1 LRNLSVAP
9 QNLIAAYQGSGSPG
23 EFHNAIMK
31 LKPQAVKRGTVNSNL
46 VSEPNQGTREISD
59 TPKDS
64 DNLFEPAPALNGESS
79 STLEEEVSKLK
90 TAISEKEQKI
100 GELQNLLEKARE
112 DLIIRD
118 DAINSLRRFMG
129 KVRLNLEL
137 KTDRS
142 SLFNLISKEEWIYE
156 KKFGYL
162 KIRNQEAG
170 AEDLEK

>member
-1 LRNLSVAP
+1 
-9 QNLIAAYQGSGSPG
+9 
-23 EFHNAIMK
+23 MK
-31 LKPQAVKRGTVNSNL
+31 LKPPAVKRGTVNSNL
-46 VSEPNQGTREISD
+46 VSEPNQGTSEISD

-64 DNLFEPAPALNGESS
+64 ENLFEPAPALNGESS
-79 STLEEEVSKLK
+79 NALEDEVSKLK
-90 TAISEKEQKI
+90 VELSEKDQKI

-118 DAINSLRRFMG
+118 DAINTLRRFMG

-142 SLFNLISKEEWIYE
+142 SLFELISKEEWIYQ

-162 KIRNQEAG
+162 KFPSQEAV